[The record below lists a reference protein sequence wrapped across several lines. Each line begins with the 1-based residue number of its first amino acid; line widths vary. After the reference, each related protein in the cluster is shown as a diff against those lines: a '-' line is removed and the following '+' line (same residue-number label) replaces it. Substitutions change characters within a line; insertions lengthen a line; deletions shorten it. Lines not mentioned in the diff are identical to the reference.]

1 MQLMKSRILLASI
14 IFVFAVISCKKN
26 DHGTT
31 YKTMGSFS
39 GNGLPG
45 YLTTPDV
52 ISQGLTDYLDT
63 TLINGNSLV
72 INHPE
77 FFQGY
82 TSADINITQT
92 SNVSITYLSSINAR
106 ANALGFYSYSTATPP
121 ATAADIK
128 TITYVF
134 PNTGP
139 GTPLTTGDK
148 VVLGKFN
155 ASSSI
160 GIVVFSGGWDSAHH
174 RLNNNSDIPR
184 YYTTDILNPETDS
197 TLRKHAVKIPYAP
210 ENKTIIGFEDY
221 NRESPACDN
230 DFNDVVFYLTVTP
243 AP

>member
-1 MQLMKSRILLASI
+1 MKSRIALASI
-14 IFVFAVISCKKN
+14 IFVFVFISCKKN

-63 TLINGNSLV
+63 TLINGSSLV
-72 INHPE
+72 NSHPE

-82 TSADINITQT
+82 TNADLNITQ
-92 SNVSITYLSSINAR
+92 SSMVSITYVSATNGRDNAF
-106 ANALGFYSYSTATPP
+106 GFYTYLTSQPPVTAS
-121 ATAADIK
+121 DIK
-128 TITYVF
+128 TVTYIF

-139 GTPLTTGDK
+139 FTPLAPGDK
-148 VVLGKFN
+148 VNLGKFS
-155 ASSSI
+155 AGTSI
-160 GIVVFSGGWDSAHH
+160 GFVLFSGGWDSTYHK
-174 RLNNNSDIPR
+174 LYSNVQKF
-184 YYTTDILNPETDS
+184 YTTDNLNPETDS

-210 ENKTIIGFEDY
+210 ENKTIIGFEDFD
-221 NRESPACDN
+221 RELANCDN
-230 DFNDVVFYLTVTP
+230 DFNDVMFYLTATP